1 MDPFFSHRDREA
13 ECFWQRSQDAA
24 GKFNIES
31 VTRQSKMF
39 VHILT
44 ILLNVF
50 IGRLNVSEILR
61 AGAFFGLLL
70 GVCTAQH
77 LMNIPIKMRNKIP
90 MSTHRYQFSI
100 TYCFR
105 VCSVSLFSSRFFNRT
120 NGPSASTARH
130 FKNTSQYPWKLSHG
144 APKKEQQFVQK
155 ESNFNSLSHTWT
167 QADSFFR
174 QSIQVAELT
183 CRPTRCQIISVL
195 TCKLTQSSLIECSL
209 K

>member
-1 MDPFFSHRDREA
+1 MRKERRNSCCVYDNSNNNTSIIIDLALDHSDYYTRAGSAWLVGFYLIAGFSDHRLLDPFFSHRDQEA

-24 GKFNIES
+24 RRFNIES
-31 VTRQSKMF
+31 VKSRSKRF
-39 VHILT
+39 IHILT

-90 MSTHRYQFSI
+90 MSTQRYQFSI
-100 TYCFR
+100 TYCLR

-144 APKKEQQFVQK
+144 APNKEQ
-155 ESNFNSLSHTWT
+155 
-167 QADSFFR
+167 
-174 QSIQVAELT
+174 
-183 CRPTRCQIISVL
+183 
-195 TCKLTQSSLIECSL
+195 
-209 K
+209 